1 MAAASLDAFDATG
14 NVVYSMMAEELGHY
28 VLRTMW
34 DDTDPGFFDRIA
46 ADDELGLLKQ
56 PAKAFVSNCE
66 AASLMGRLASAS
78 GTHEFREKAEAAL
91 ARLAGTAQSQ
101 GPLAAHFL
109 LAMREC
115 GLR

>member
-1 MAAASLDAFDATG
+1 
-14 NVVYSMMAEELGHY
+14 
-28 VLRTMW
+28 
-34 DDTDPGFFDRIA
+34 
-46 ADDELGLLKQ
+46 
-56 PAKAFVSNCE
+56 
-66 AASLMGRLASAS
+66 MGRLASAS